1 MLAGQKKTE
10 VIRFAV
16 GCLCFVIANC
26 IILDV
31 YYRKEEGI
39 MKKASVLA
47 LCVLLLALLCSC
59 TVPAEITEM
68 IEKMEKIGKTEESV
82 QPMKTV
88 EYIQNWSFQDNPGTD
103 DYSLFFQMT
112 TEDGT
117 PVAVPADVAIRIE
130 NEAGE
135 VVYEGTDRV
144 EEEDFAIFTSQAEG
158 EQLLGE
164 VRLDKAEIQPGQ
176 SSSGTVYFTVT
187 GEDFA
192 FDECKYEV
200 LYCLP
205 IAQITVEGEGLPVE
219 LTLKA
224 FDGRMT
230 AQIRIDGVEFL
241 PEDSMEDWGTLIV
254 KGEKTAEGSGLGIGF
269 DLVDYKLCDS
279 EGYVVDTGT
288 LYLENLSAGDSFK
301 NDSILLHDLVPG
313 EHYTVRFAA
322 SKL

>member
-1 MLAGQKKTE
+1 
-10 VIRFAV
+10 
-16 GCLCFVIANC
+16 
-26 IILDV
+26 
-31 YYRKEEGI
+31 

-59 TVPAEITEM
+59 TVPA
-68 IEKMEKIGKTEESV
+68 GD
-82 QPMKTV
+82 QV
-88 EYIQNWSFQDNPGTD
+88 EYIQDWSFQDNPDTD
-103 DYSLFFQMT
+103 DYSLFFQLT
-112 TEDGT
+112 TENGK
-117 PVAVPADVAIRIE
+117 PVAAPADVSLRIE
-130 NEAGE
+130 DE
-135 VVYEGTDRV
+135 VGTVVFEGSTHVV
-144 EEEDFAIFTSQAEG
+144 EENFSMFTSQAKG
-158 EQLLGE
+158 DRFLGQ

-187 GEDFA
+187 GEDFS

-205 IAQITVEGEGLPVE
+205 VLPITMEGEGLPTE
-219 LTLKA
+219 LTLKDFSGSTNA
-224 FDGRMT
+224 K
-230 AQIRIDGVEFL
+230 IRIDGVEFVPD
-241 PEDSMEDWGTLIV
+241 PELEDWGTLIV
-254 KGEKTAEGSGLGIGF
+254 KGEKTAEGSGLGIGY